1 MRHLWATVLRPL
13 SFLCRCTP
21 VMARRLMMIRF
32 FLTGILFAIILAGLR
47 VTGAAE
53 MAADRQAIVMA
64 SERFDGAVAENAID
78 SPGEVVVVYFTPKDR
93 QPAADHVARIRRIVE
108 ETASFYERELG
119 RHGFKDRKMNV
130 RRDAE
135 GQVMVF
141 DVVGANNDRDYGK
154 PDGSKIRDEVVPVL
168 RAKRIDAD
176 ASVILLFCNLM
187 DYDPVASKISHHSPY
202 YGGGSHLAGTAWQC
216 DSPILDPLRFTDPT
230 PLLDG
235 EYGRIT
241 IGRHNSIFIGG
252 VIHELGH
259 ALSLPHCR
267 QRQDESHLGTALMG
281 SGNQTYGQQLR
292 GEGRGTFLTQAHALR
307 LAAHPVFNRR
317 VSSKIFTQPQTTW
330 DNLVI
335 DVANQQSVRIAGQV
349 YSDVAIHGMV
359 AYFDPAGGGDYDA
372 TTATAVP
379 DREGFFSMRSEPL
392 KRDSLAELRLVA
404 CHVNGATSTRSFAFR
419 VDQQGVPDLTTVR
432 VELELAP
439 MLAALRIS
447 GVGAAENRMRELAQ
461 KDRSLAVVGER
472 ILARFRDAEKASMV
486 KADIAEPSLKSV
498 MLSRVKPTSASVG
511 WIRPTYDRVP
521 GEEKLLSVGGDYFAS
536 GIYAH
541 APAEHTYKIGGN
553 WQRLAGKCGIQ
564 GTNAGT
570 VAFKIFGDGKLIWES
585 PKVSAGN
592 AVDYDVDVRSIDQ
605 LRLVVTD
612 ADDGNGGDWGVW
624 IEPTLAR

>member
-1 MRHLWATVLRPL
+1 MMRLFQIG
-13 SFLCRCTP
+13 FLVASCFVTSC
-21 VMARRLMMIRF
+21 
-32 FLTGILFAIILAGLR
+32 FLGLP

-53 MAADRQAIVMA
+53 MAADRQAIAMA
-64 SERFDGAVAENAID
+64 SERIAAAVAEHAID
-78 SPGEVVVVYFTPKDR
+78 SPGEVVVVYFTPRDR
-93 QPAADHVARIRRIVE
+93 QPAEDHVARLRRIVD
-108 ETASFYERELG
+108 ETTGFYERELD
-119 RHGFKDRKMNV
+119 RHGFKDRFLNV
-130 RRDAE
+130 RRDDQ
-135 GQVMVF
+135 GQVMVL

-154 PDGSKIRDEVVPVL
+154 PDGRKIRDEVVPVL
-168 RAKRIDAD
+168 RARKINPDA
-176 ASVILLFCNLM
+176 AVILLFCNLM

-216 DSPILDPLRFTDPT
+216 DSPILDPLRLTDPT

-235 EYGRIT
+235 QYGRIT

-267 QRQDESHLGTALMG
+267 QRQDEASRGTALMG
-281 SGNQTYGQQLR
+281 SGNRTYGEQLR
-292 GEGRGTFLTQAHALR
+292 GEGLGSFLTQAHALR

-317 VSSKIFTQPQTTW
+317 VTAEVFTKPQTTW
-330 DNLVI
+330 NDLVI
-335 DVANQQSVRIAGQV
+335 DVENQQSVRVVGQLR
-349 YSDVAIHGMV
+349 SDVAIHGVV

-379 DREGFFSMRSEPL
+379 DAQGRFSLRSEPL
-392 KRDSLAELRLVA
+392 KRDSAVELRLVA

-419 VDQQGVPDLTTVR
+419 VDQQGTPDLMAVR

-439 MLAALRIS
+439 MLDALRYR
-447 GVGAAENRMRELAQ
+447 GLQAAEASLRELSEADPALAQ
-461 KDRSLAVVGER
+461 IGQR
-472 ILARFRDAEKASMV
+472 ILGRFRDVAKTGNAKIDLSDGTSAS
-486 KADIAEPSLKSV
+486 AASV
-498 MLSRVKPTSASVG
+498 SLSRVKPATEKVG

-541 APAEHTYKIGGN
+541 APAEHTYQLGGR
-553 WQRLAGKCGIQ
+553 WRRLIGKCGIQ

-570 VAFKIFGDGKLIWES
+570 VGFKIFGDGKLLWES
-585 PKVSAGN
+585 PKVSAGSAIN
-592 AVDYDVDVRSIDQ
+592 YDVDVTSIDR

-612 ADDGNGGDWGVW
+612 AGDGNGGDWGVW
-624 IEPTLAR
+624 IEPTLARP